1 MAEPS
6 FTEGYFYMQ
15 KEKLSAFMDG
25 EVLDKELMGSIARDE
40 SMKETWQRYHLVRDA
55 MRGDVGEVIH
65 FDIASRVALALENE
79 PDRLAYS

>member
-1 MAEPS
+1 
-6 FTEGYFYMQ
+6 MQ

-55 MRGDVGEVIH
+55 MRGDVGEVIP
-65 FDIASRVALALENE
+65 L
-79 PDRLAYS
+79 

>member
-25 EVLDKELMGSIARDE
+25 EVLDKEF
-40 SMKETWQRYHLVRDA
+40 W
-55 MRGDVGEVIH
+55 
-65 FDIASRVALALENE
+65 
-79 PDRLAYS
+79 DRLPVMNL

>member
-15 KEKLSAFMDG
+15 KRNFLHLWMAKFLI
-25 EVLDKELMGSIARDE
+25 KELMGSIARDE

-65 FDIASRVALALENE
+65 FDIASRVALAF
-79 PDRLAYS
+79 RK